1 MRSLLLFFFAFLI
14 WNSSGKVKRS
24 EGDAEVDW
32 QTVLDDQ
39 GIPDFYVAHVKT
51 PVCEESQCYDIEVLL
66 QFDLT
71 GQFLGLDTLAGKG
84 LTKLDHIPFTDG
96 DYRQLQYLLM
106 DERSPLG
113 RYEMEALITDTRNSE
128 LDGFT
133 GATILEIRD
142 IVVDGGV
149 YSCFTLWNLVHR
161 NLKFITQERT
171 KALFDNGLIRK
182 MASYKEE
189 RYYYF
194 IINNLASEQWLL
206 YEEALLPLLTFDQ
219 GYFLKNAFEK
229 MPVEFLENEVVQI
242 FFAKRF
248 AALNYF
254 AQVAFLKRLDGVA
267 ISWSLHQ
274 ALQREL
280 NASKTLKNQLIEAL
294 LD

>member
-96 DYRQLQYLLM
+96 DYRQLQHLLM

-171 KALFDNGLIRK
+171 KVLFDEGLIRK
-182 MASYKEE
+182 MVSYKEE
-189 RYYYF
+189 RYHYF

-206 YEEALLPLLTFDQ
+206 YEEVLLPLLTFDQ

-229 MPVEFLENEVVQI
+229 MPVEFLQNEVVQI

-248 AALNYF
+248 ATLNYF

-274 ALQREL
+274 SLQREL